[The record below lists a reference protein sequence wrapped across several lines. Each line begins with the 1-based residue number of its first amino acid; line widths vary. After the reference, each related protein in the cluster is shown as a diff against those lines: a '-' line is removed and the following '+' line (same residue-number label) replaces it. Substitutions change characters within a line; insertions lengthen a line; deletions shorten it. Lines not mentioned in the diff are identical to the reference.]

1 MDELAS
7 GDVIVCA
14 TGVTDGALLSGVKFN
29 GDVIETES
37 IIYRSVSGTV
47 RKIKAEHRNMEKFR
61 LD

>member
-1 MDELAS
+1 VDELAS